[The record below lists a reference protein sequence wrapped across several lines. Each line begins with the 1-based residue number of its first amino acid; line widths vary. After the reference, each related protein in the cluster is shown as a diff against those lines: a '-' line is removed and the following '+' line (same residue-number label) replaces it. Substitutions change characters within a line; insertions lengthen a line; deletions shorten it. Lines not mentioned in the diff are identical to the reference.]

1 MLPTRPFQTARSM
14 QAYELIAPD
23 GQIHRFPKPTWL
35 QRACLGLR
43 VLAEPAILSA
53 VILGLIYTTGFSAEP
68 LASLAADACT
78 DQTSSR
84 TNMLL
89 WARGF
94 AA

>member
-1 MLPTRPFQTARSM
+1 MLPARPQRAPRAV

-35 QRACLGLR
+35 QRACMRLHA
-43 VLAEPAILSA
+43 LAEPAILSA
-53 VILGLIYTTGFSAEP
+53 VILGLIYTAGVLAEP
-68 LASLAADACT
+68 LASLAADACA
-78 DQTSSR
+78 DQASSR
-84 TNMLL
+84 ANILL